1 MRHSLS
7 GSKWWLAQ
15 ACAYWA
21 RADVVCP
28 SRPVGLP
35 AVYGTETH
43 AHVEHV
49 QRLRMGQAPMGT
61 AGGVLLTDHEAEVWP
76 MVRQANAYLE
86 TLDVPTHVEIPII
99 YNAETDRARLAEMD
113 GPRGYRDVGPMDI
126 PTTLDLL
133 WVGDEDSLDVVDLK
147 TGQERHAHPEQL
159 DLQAL
164 AASRLFGKTHARVGF
179 LFARKT
185 KVIPPKWR
193 ELDEDALAGEAFLA
207 ASVMRSLPMAQ
218 PQPGAHCWTCP
229 LGRDAC
235 PAHQAPSAE
244 DMAEAFA
251 SVG

>member
-1 MRHSLS
+1 MTHRVS
-7 GSKWWLAQ
+7 GSKYGLAQ
-15 ACAYWA
+15 VCAYWA
-21 RADVVCP
+21 RADVACLP
-28 SRPVGLP
+28 RSVGDAAKLGT
-35 AVYGTETH
+35 AVH
-43 AHVEHV
+43 ALVEYE
-49 QRLRMGQAPMGT
+49 QRVRMGSGAVSGIEVPNSPHDLEAFPM
-61 AGGVLLTDHEAEVWP
+61 A
-76 MVRQANAYLE
+76 RQANAWLAAN
-86 TLDVPTHVEIPII
+86 DVPTYVEVPII
-99 YNAETDRARLAEMD
+99 YNAATDTARLAETS
-113 GPRGYRDVGPMDI
+113 GHRGYKGVGPMDI

-133 WVGDEDSLDVVDLK
+133 WVGNHVDVVDLK

-159 DLQAL
+159 DIQAL
-164 AASRLFGKTHARVGF
+164 AASRLFGKASARVGF

-218 PQPGAHCWTCP
+218 PNPGPHCFTCP

>member
-1 MRHSLS
+1 MTHRVS
-7 GSKWWLAQ
+7 GSKYGLAQ
-15 ACAYWA
+15 VCAYWA

-28 SRPVGLP
+28 PRSVGDAAKLGT
-35 AVYGTETH
+35 AVH
-43 AHVEHV
+43 AIVEYE
-49 QRLRMGQAPMGT
+49 QCARMGHPRPAPNSPHD
-61 AGGVLLTDHEAEVWP
+61 LEAYP
-76 MVRQANAYLE
+76 MARQANAWLAAN
-86 TLDVPTHVEIPII
+86 DVPTYVEVPII
-99 YNAETDRARLAEMD
+99 YNAAADTARLAETS
-113 GPRGYRDVGPMDI
+113 GHRGYKGVGPMDI

-133 WVGDEDSLDVVDLK
+133 WVGHESIDVVDLK

-159 DLQAL
+159 DIQAL
-164 AASRLFGKTHARVGF
+164 AASRLFGKASARVGF

-218 PQPGAHCWTCP
+218 PNPGPHCFACP

>member
-1 MRHSLS
+1 MNHRVS
-7 GSKWWLAQ
+7 GSKYSLAQ
-15 ACAYWA
+15 VCAYWA

-28 SRPVGLP
+28 PRPVGDAAKLGT
-35 AVYGTETH
+35 AVH
-43 AHVEHV
+43 ALVEYE
-49 QRLRMGQAPMGT
+49 QRVRMGSGAP
-61 AGGVLLTDHEAEVWP
+61 AGLEVPNSPHDIEAYP
-76 MVRQANAYLE
+76 MARQANAWLATRE
-86 TLDVPTHVEIPII
+86 VPTHVEIPII
-99 YNAETDRARLAEMD
+99 YDAEADTARVAETS
-113 GPRGYRDVGPMDI
+113 GHRGYRDVGPMQI

-133 WVGDEDSLDVVDLK
+133 WFGGGILEVVDLK

-159 DLQAL
+159 DIQAL
-164 AASRLFGKTHARVGF
+164 AASRLFGKATARVGF

-193 ELDEDALAGEAFLA
+193 ELDEAALAAEAFLA

-218 PQPGAHCWTCP
+218 PNPGPHCWTCP